1 MAAALCASYIGGSI
15 NFAATAHALGLVQRG
30 VLAACMAAD
39 NLAMGV
45 YLATIMAIP
54 DDAGSTQRSSPEQSQ
69 RSTDTGAQRQ
79 VCFAMLCQHV
89 YLSCASICTCASDI
103 HTLV

>member
-1 MAAALCASYIGGSI
+1 MAAALCASYVGGSI

-30 VLAACMAAD
+30 LLAACMAAD

-54 DDAGSTQRSSPEQSQ
+54 ADVDGVVSRDGQQAHNKSQ
-69 RSTDTGAQRQ
+69 PLQGE
-79 VCFAMLCQHV
+79 
-89 YLSCASICTCASDI
+89 YN
-103 HTLV
+103 